1 MLLKGRGQ
9 RDTEHL
15 CWGRGVPPGSFRLA
29 DALPRAWTTRAPAS
43 FWSHGTPGKAQ
54 TLGVRHFLPEGESGA
69 GKALMTN
76 FGMKTAVDIVPA
88 VPVRYKVPCRY
99 SYNVNRLSSVVN
111 SLSRK
116 LRHPVPRRLPS
127 GEA

>member
-54 TLGVRHFLPEGESGA
+54 TLGVCVTFCLRVSPSRESIDDQ
-69 GKALMTN
+69 
-76 FGMKTAVDIVPA
+76 FW
-88 VPVRYKVPCRY
+88 YE
-99 SYNVNRLSSVVN
+99 N
-111 SLSRK
+111 S
-116 LRHPVPRRLPS
+116 
-127 GEA
+127 G